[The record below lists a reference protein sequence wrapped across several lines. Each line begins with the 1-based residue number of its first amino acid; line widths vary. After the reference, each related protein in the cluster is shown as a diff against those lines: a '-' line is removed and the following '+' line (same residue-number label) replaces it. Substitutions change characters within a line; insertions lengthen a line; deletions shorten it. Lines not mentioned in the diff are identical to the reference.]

1 MESTND
7 TNDNLGLVGV
17 VEHAGCH
24 STMAFLNCSQ
34 IFETNCVFP
43 EEYLFS
49 TFDHS
54 LGINSNGSVLYAP
67 GQDFPPNTNRPA
79 GNQSQLRRPLHQNTS
94 SSCQAKTTTRVDK
107 QSRYKTK
114 LDRIESSLTR
124 TIGSCIRCSTQR
136 KRCLPNQTNPE
147 GPCCSCAS
155 LTIQSMP
162 CLRYRIPQS
171 NLYRTAFYYYPF
183 FKNHLMVGPR
193 YGDFHIH
200 RNWLQNFNVLEV
212 AQDSNVVL
220 RLVVRQFVPSF
231 EELESDD
238 TRGNKMF
245 SIPWAIADPE
255 DTTKEVNHYL
265 VRCMGDYLV
274 TNLDDSDQ
282 LVWGIFMW
290 AVRLST
296 FPQPN
301 KFLSAVIRLWVAC
314 RFLEGRWRCVGL
326 NTLGAENLS
335 HLYGKA
341 EIVQVPPF
349 VNYQMAAIF
358 TKRILEPLRVT
369 VLQQLQG
376 LIQTKKKANWFI
388 ITLSVFILLH
398 NYEQQCRFHRD
409 FARRRDFPVRF
420 VEMPIINAIHSG
432 AKTILAYFHYACK
445 GQRPFSLEHNW
456 SKDEAKNMAHLDED
470 QIAFVKKCRH
480 LTQNNVY
487 LQRVRDGHDYEEKY
501 WFVGQIFE
509 DNWVPKETKECSL
522 PA

>member
-107 QSRYKTK
+107 QSRY
-114 LDRIESSLTR
+114 
-124 TIGSCIRCSTQR
+124 
-136 KRCLPNQTNPE
+136 
-147 GPCCSCAS
+147 
-155 LTIQSMP
+155 
-162 CLRYRIPQS
+162 
-171 NLYRTAFYYYPF
+171 
-183 FKNHLMVGPR
+183 
-193 YGDFHIH
+193 GDFHIH

-296 FPQPN
+296 FPQP
-301 KFLSAVIRLWVAC
+301 
-314 RFLEGRWRCVGL
+314 
-326 NTLGAENLS
+326 
-335 HLYGKA
+335 
-341 EIVQVPPF
+341 
-349 VNYQMAAIF
+349 
-358 TKRILEPLRVT
+358 
-369 VLQQLQG
+369 
-376 LIQTKKKANWFI
+376 
-388 ITLSVFILLH
+388 
-398 NYEQQCRFHRD
+398 CRFHRD